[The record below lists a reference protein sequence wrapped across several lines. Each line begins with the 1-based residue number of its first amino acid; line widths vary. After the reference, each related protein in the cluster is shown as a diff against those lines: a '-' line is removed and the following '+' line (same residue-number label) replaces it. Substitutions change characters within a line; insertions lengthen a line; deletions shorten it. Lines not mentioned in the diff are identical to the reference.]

1 MSSMQSPPL
10 PHQPRPISP
19 VAINSV
25 IASLVTAAGVVLV
38 IISGGFVMLASYI
51 FRNALMIV
59 PWRHE
64 ITDQLGFYMALAII
78 PSICAIITFIFG
90 LRIVSKGLARLMQ
103 QGTWPTS
110 PASKPVI

>member
-1 MSSMQSPPL
+1 MQSPPL
-10 PHQPRPISP
+10 PPHQSRPISP
-19 VAINSV
+19 VAVNTV
-25 IASLVTAAGVVLV
+25 ISSLITAAGVVLV

-64 ITDQLGFYMALAII
+64 IKDELAFYMALAII

-103 QGTWPTS
+103 QGTWPPS
-110 PASKPVI
+110 ASSKPVI